1 MRNFTLYLAFAICLL
16 ASKLSAQDSFEYRA
30 RAIAEKIENITKDEK
45 AALKA
50 EIESVN
56 TELENGTIAKS
67 QADEKKMQLA
77 EARAKSIETK
87 VAQAQEELKD
97 LVQQKVDGK
106 INDGRS
112 SGKNSI
118 ELLSVDDNNR
128 GKNSIELLSVKWKER
143 DSISYKGKKYKV
155 TYKTTDSLYVDIN
168 GVRKA
173 IKSRKRLGE
182 SRTTSQFVFAAGINN
197 LVTNGSVANSD
208 FRYWGSHFYEW
219 GFTANYRLLKN
230 DNLLH
235 LKYGFS
241 VMYNNLRPTDNRAFV
256 INGLQTN
263 LETSTV
269 NLSDSRFRNVY
280 VTFPVHLEFDFSKT
294 KEVDGKKIFR
304 SHKSVR
310 LGIGGYAG
318 FRVKSKQILEYSL
331 DGHDVTQR
339 ARGGFNTNDFIYGIS
354 SYVGYKETSIYLKY
368 DLNPLFKNNDIKQ
381 NNISLGVRFD
391 LN

>member
-30 RAIAEKIENITKDEK
+30 SAIAEKIENITKEEK

-56 TELENGTIAKS
+56 TELEKGTITKT
-67 QADEKKMQLA
+67 QADEKKLQLA
-77 EARAKSIETK
+77 EVRAKSIETK

-106 INDGRS
+106 LKDRDGSHRYHV
-112 SGKNSI
+112 SI
-118 ELLSVDDNNR
+118 
-128 GKNSIELLSVKWKER
+128 GWKEK
-143 DSISYKGKKYKV
+143 DSI
-155 TYKTTDSLYVDIN
+155 
-168 GVRKA
+168 R
-173 IKSRKRLGE
+173 RKRSE
-182 SRTTSQFVFAAGINN
+182 FRTTTQFVFAAGVNN
-197 LVTNGSVANSD
+197 LVTDRSVANSD

-219 GFTANYRLLKN
+219 GLTANYRLLKN

-235 LKYGFS
+235 LKYGLS
-241 VMYNNLRPTDNRAFV
+241 VMYNNLRPTEGRLFV
-256 INGLQTN
+256 ANGTQTN
-263 LETSTV
+263 LEASPV
-269 NLSDSRFRNVY
+269 NLRDSRFRNVY

-294 KEVDGKKIFR
+294 KEVDGKKIFK

-318 FRVKSKQILEYSL
+318 FRVKSKQILEYTL
-331 DGHDVTQR
+331 DGHDVTHR
-339 ARGGFNTNDFIYGIS
+339 ERGGFNTNDFIYGVS
-354 SYVGYKETSIYLKY
+354 TYLGYKETSIYLKY
-368 DLNPLFKNNDIKQ
+368 DLNPLFRNNAVKQ